1 MVDSIEPAG
10 DGDLLGD
17 GILSDGHRVPHT
29 AVEVHLHA
37 LAGDAGAC
45 ALAADIAGDDGKGSD
60 GGCVPFAVVPT
71 LRPKTLGDEAGFVL
85 GDEMCEISDLLGGK
99 PADGGGPLGSLRNV
113 VIAGAHDIVHIGG
126 VCRRRFRH
134 RVGIKSD
141 DILVQEG
148 LVVLLLA
155 DNDIGDSARQSPI
168 GARVDGE
175 PLVRIAR

>member
-1 MVDSIEPAG
+1 MARRAGKVILGYDSILKSTRVCKILIVASDISERTKKNIYNLNINVMESG
-10 DGDLLGD
+10 LTKSELGRLLGC
-17 GILSDGHRVPHT
+17 LLYTS
-29 AVEVHLHA
+29 
-37 LAGDAGAC
+37 
-45 ALAADIAGDDGKGSD
+45 
-60 GGCVPFAVVPT
+60 
-71 LRPKTLGDEAGFVL
+71 
-85 GDEMCEISDLLGGK
+85 SDLLGGK

-168 GARVDGE
+168 GARAVSYTHLDVYKRQGSRHGHE
-175 PLVRIAR
+175 P